1 MAALGLGGCRCG
13 SPKDHK
19 NSTVTSLF
27 WHSTSWVELGGVGMA
42 NDSLKELLLSAPS
55 NDGLN
60 AGDTFRLPRLVTTN
74 EMSTIEAITG
84 LMEAY
89 SYVTKSF

>member
-1 MAALGLGGCRCG
+1 
-13 SPKDHK
+13 
-19 NSTVTSLF
+19 
-27 WHSTSWVELGGVGMA
+27 MA

-60 AGDTFRLPRLVTTN
+60 ADDTFRLPRLVTTN

>member
-1 MAALGLGGCRCG
+1 MA
-13 SPKDHK
+13 S
-19 NSTVTSLF
+19 
-27 WHSTSWVELGGVGMA
+27 
-42 NDSLKELLLSAPS
+42 DSLKELLLSAPS

>member
-1 MAALGLGGCRCG
+1 MVALGLGGCHFG

-19 NSTVTSLF
+19 NDTVTSLCGTQ
-27 WHSTSWVELGGVGMA
+27 HHGLNLVGLEWPT
-42 NDSLKELLLSAPS
+42 DLLLSAPS

-60 AGDTFRLPRLVTTN
+60 AGATFCLPRLVTTN
-74 EMSTIEAITG
+74 EVSTIEAITG